1 MANAL
6 GQAPGESPGSPS
18 PRRPT
23 IRDVARAA
31 GVSQSTTSRALRS
44 QGYVAA
50 DVKDRVQQAAVRLGY
65 VPDAMARL
73 LRQRVSRSIGVLVS
87 DLRNPF
93 YADVAAGASRA
104 AKRAGYSVMLVDD
117 RLQADEEAEASR
129 ALASMR
135 VAGVV
140 ITPLSACVPQ
150 YLVDQQI
157 PVVEVDRQFAADS
170 CDAVVV
176 DNRAA
181 AAKLTSHLVA
191 LGHRRIA
198 LLFDATRWT
207 TALERLR
214 GYEQAL
220 AEAGIPVDPDLEIA
234 TAADVEAARQV
245 AVDLL
250 EGQHPP
256 TGVLA
261 ATDVLAEGVWR
272 AAADLGLVVPDD
284 LSLVSFDEAPWMTL
298 VSPELTAVRQDGAA
312 LGDAAVVRLLQR
324 IEVPSTPLATLV
336 FRAEVTLRGSS
347 GPVTRRA
354 RAVRP
359 VA

>member
-1 MANAL
+1 MANAP
-6 GQAPGESPGSPS
+6 GTAAGESPRTPVQ
-18 PRRPT
+18 RRPT
-23 IRDVARAA
+23 IRDVAEAA
-31 GVSQSTTSRALRS
+31 GVSQSTTSRALRN

-50 DVKDRVQQAAVRLGY
+50 DVKERVRKAAAGLGY
-65 VPDAMARL
+65 VPDAMARH
-73 LRQRVSRSIGVLVS
+73 LRQRVSRSLGVLVS

-104 AKRAGYSVMLVDD
+104 AKRAGYSVMLIDD
-117 RLQADEEAEASR
+117 RLQAEEEVEASE

-140 ITPLSACVPQ
+140 ITPLSARVPH

-157 PVVEVDRQFAADS
+157 PVVEVDRQFASDV

-181 AAKLTSHLVA
+181 AGRLVSHLA
-191 LGHRRIA
+191 GMGHRRIA
-198 LLFDATRWT
+198 LLFDETGLATGR
-207 TALERLR
+207 ERVW
-214 GYEQAL
+214 GYRQGL
-220 AEAGIPVDPDLEIA
+220 IDAGMPVDPDLEVA
-234 TAADVEAARQV
+234 TPASKDAARR
-245 AVDLL
+245 AALDLL
-250 EGQHPP
+250 AGAHRP
-256 TGVLA
+256 TGVFA
-261 ATDVLAEGVWR
+261 ATDVLAEAVWR
-272 AAADLGLVVPDD
+272 AAADLGLRIPDD

-298 VSPELTAVRQDGAA
+298 VSPKLTAVRQDGLT

-324 IEVPSTPLATLV
+324 IEVPSTPVATLI

-347 GPVTRRA
+347 GPVPKRA
-354 RAVRP
+354 LATHP